1 MLTDEEIIDMAAN
14 ELPLNSHY
22 KIGIIGFAR
31 AIEREVLKKL
41 VEQEPVAE
49 VQSKYG
55 DPEAFGERH
64 LHVIVDLNNFKY
76 DTKLYAH
83 PLPAQA
89 VPEKMQYSDDDDGDF
104 SHSYVNGYND
114 AIDAM
119 LSASPKP

>member
-31 AIEREVLKKL
+31 AIECAVMKKL
-41 VEQEPVAE
+41 GKQTAVGFVFHDEDAKGCKIKAGLDILGETKVKA
-49 VQSKYG
+49 G
-55 DPEAFGERH
+55 D
-64 LHVIVDLNNFKY
+64 N
-76 DTKLYAH
+76 LYAH

-114 AIDAM
+114 AIDTM
-119 LSASPKP
+119 LSAAPKP